1 MDVVVA
7 FYHSSWYQ
15 ILKGILLN
23 PCSDYLG
30 SCHLLPETNFHEVAQ
45 EELELAQE
53 VLLEE
58 EV

>member
-1 MDVVVA
+1 VVVA

-15 ILKGILLN
+15 ILKEILLI
-23 PCSDYLG
+23 PCSDYLV
-30 SCHLLPETNFHEVAQ
+30 SCHHLPETNFHEVAQ
-45 EELELAQE
+45 EELELAQQ